1 MLWKELKNNINTL
14 GTEETK
20 KEWAE
25 MEEKNVT
32 GTNKTERKN
41 LMLALSVVYPKTW
54 QQMWASEVRKVDRSQ
69 GTRRESGWKYEG
81 QMKKIFGEDWPA
93 FKAKGKFPMKED
105 EDGDQMWQYNEVTK
119 YKDDSLTDTAKM
131 EKNATVNEEEG
142 QKLCDAMMANAR
154 GSSGSSF
161 ELGGASMINH

>member
-1 MLWKELKNNINTL
+1 MDT
-14 GTEETK
+14 
-20 KEWAE
+20 
-25 MEEKNVT
+25 KNVP

-69 GTRRESGWKYEG
+69 GTRRESWWKYGG
-81 QMKKIFGEDWPA
+81 QMQKIFGADWEA

-105 EDGDQMWQYNEVTK
+105 DDGDTMWQYNEVTK

-131 EKNATVNEEEG
+131 EKNAAVNEEEV

-154 GSSGSSF
+154 GSTSSF
-161 ELGGASMINH
+161 EALGASMIKH